1 MKIMKTDRSII
12 SQILNTGNDSKIIII
27 RIIIGLIFI
36 SEGIQKCVIVT
47 AFGPAFFKDIGFSH
61 PLFWNYFTGT
71 FEITCGIL
79 ILFGLFTR
87 LASVPLLIIMITAF
101 ITVKLPLLAFKG
113 IWTFLHEY
121 SIDFSL
127 TLQLILLI
135 IFGGGRWSV
144 DQKLLHSKNP

>member
-1 MKIMKTDRSII
+1 MKTERNII
-12 SQILNTGNDSKIIII
+12 GQILNTVDDSKIIVI
-27 RIIIGLIFI
+27 RLIVGLIFI

-47 AFGPAFFKDIGFSH
+47 AFGPAFFQDIGFSH
-61 PLFWNYFTGT
+61 PFFWNYFTGT
-71 FEITCGIL
+71 FEISCGIL

-101 ITVKLPLLAFKG
+101 ITAKLPLLAFKG

-144 DQKLLHSKNP
+144 DLKILHSKNP